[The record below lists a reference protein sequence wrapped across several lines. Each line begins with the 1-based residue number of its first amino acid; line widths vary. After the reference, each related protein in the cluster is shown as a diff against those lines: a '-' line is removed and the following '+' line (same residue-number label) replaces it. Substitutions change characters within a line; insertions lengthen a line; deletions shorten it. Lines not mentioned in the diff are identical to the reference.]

1 MPLHLHPPACLQ
13 AETVSCT
20 EEDGVLTVAFAAA
33 CKEGDPPY
41 LILQRA
47 LQPGDE
53 DAPYLELSDQVRS
66 AYGHVTAVHLAP
78 TALRIDLDLQ
88 GARRLGA
95 TCVQLRLQSQGERY
109 PLLANSIRRIFEGVP
124 LSCE

>member
-1 MPLHLHPPACLQ
+1 MPLHLHPPACLH
-13 AETVSCT
+13 ADVVSCV
-20 EEDGVLTVAFAAA
+20 EEDGVLTVAFGATRR
-33 CKEGDPPY
+33 EGDPPY

-53 DAPYLELSDQVRS
+53 DVPYLELSDQVRS
-66 AYGHVTAVHLAP
+66 AHGHVTAVHLAP
-78 TALRIDLDLQ
+78 TELRIDLDSQ

-95 TCVQLRLQSQGERY
+95 TCVQLRLPSQGERY
-109 PLLANSIRRIFEGVP
+109 PLLAKSIRRIFEGVP